1 MPFTPAQLPEASNT
15 AIEPIN
21 NIVPMD
27 IDVEDQSPRPW
38 QLHKSSF
45 GWPWRLKLGI
55 ENDGSSAER
64 YWQLLKVES
73 WKTRL
78 SDKEAAMEAC
88 SAIMVVEVRI
98 AHVSLQFFMAFVSGV
113 NLVFQLHNLEQ
124 ALLTPEKL
132 LAPFPGEGKTVSL
145 QF

>member
-1 MPFTPAQLPEASNT
+1 
-15 AIEPIN
+15 
-21 NIVPMD
+21 
-27 IDVEDQSPRPW
+27 
-38 QLHKSSF
+38 
-45 GWPWRLKLGI
+45 
-55 ENDGSSAER
+55 
-64 YWQLLKVES
+64 
-73 WKTRL
+73 
-78 SDKEAAMEAC
+78 MEAC